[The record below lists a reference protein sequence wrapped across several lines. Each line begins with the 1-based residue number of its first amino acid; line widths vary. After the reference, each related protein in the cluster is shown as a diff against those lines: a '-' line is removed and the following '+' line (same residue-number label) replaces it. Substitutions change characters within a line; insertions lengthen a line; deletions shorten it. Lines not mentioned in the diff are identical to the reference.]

1 MLNRIE
7 TAVVRESVI
16 VREYR
21 TLIAQGAKRKGTVY
35 HPERGHIIGFNFGTS
50 VRPDVSRITVNAI
63 APGFTLSERIAA
75 THKPVPADIASVAIV
90 MNRFEM
96 RYPGTLNMGPVFRSF
111 SDVLM
116 SAAYCCTSVLSCGR
130 FEFKDLFALDHA
142 ARNRLVSV
150 TQVRD
155 DAALPTLSCRI
166 EITLTGGKK
175 IVESLIDGGK
185 ELAIDSSTIDAWVL
199 DLWKEAGR
207 SEGQYRKFRAAVD
220 ALPSG
225 SAKGLLETLQP

>member
-1 MLNRIE
+1 MLFRS
-7 TAVVRESVI
+7 A
-16 VREYR
+16 
-21 TLIAQGAKRKGTVY
+21 
-35 HPERGHIIGFNFGTS
+35 
-50 VRPDVSRITVNAI
+50 
-63 APGFTLSERIAA
+63 
-75 THKPVPADIASVAIV
+75 PADIESVAIV
-90 MNRFEM
+90 MNPFEM

-130 FEFKDLFALDHA
+130 FEFKDLFALNHA
-142 ARNRLVSV
+142 ARNRLISV

-166 EITLTGGKK
+166 EITMKDGSK

-185 ELAIDSSTIDAWVL
+185 ELAIDSSTIDAWAL

-207 SEGQYRKFRAAVD
+207 TESQYRNFRDAV
-220 ALPSG
+220 
-225 SAKGLLETLQP
+225 ETLPRSSAADLLANLRP